1 LGAGYGD
8 RELPSSRC
16 QLEGDLYRIL
26 DRGSALWPLRTCPPL
41 PGIEDRAEQVAQPS
55 ESAQIFKGEATA
67 PTRSC
72 ACEAACPR
80 TRATHRRE
88 GPVAAHLVVLLSLRL
103 VAEDRIRFRDLLEA
117 LCRRF
122 IVRVRIR
129 VVLLREL
136 AVCLLDLIGAS
147 IFRHAQDLVEV
158 LRCCRHSYSTWR
170 HQAPAPAAARA
181 IIRASVP
188 GPAPDAAA
196 APGIGIRSG
205 RPRLSYRPPP
215 ADRWGQ
221 SSMPHGVQGRRRHP
235 VPRSSPTPQ
244 PPVHGVACA
253 PPSAPLPGALPRWCS
268 PP

>member
-1 LGAGYGD
+1 RYRAVQIQPVSREEPVRLNPKCQNQIAARSAAHPQLALPAQSQLGAGIHPSRDRDLNLLLLPDLTATMPCRARLGRHDPLPHAAGPGPGHPETPLSERHRAGATALRAGDDTRTRRRAVPPTRVATLGAGYGD

-103 VAEDRIRFRDLLEA
+103 VAEDR
-117 LCRRF
+117 
-122 IVRVRIR
+122 
-129 VVLLREL
+129 
-136 AVCLLDLIGAS
+136 
-147 IFRHAQDLVEV
+147 
-158 LRCCRHSYSTWR
+158 
-170 HQAPAPAAARA
+170 
-181 IIRASVP
+181 
-188 GPAPDAAA
+188 
-196 APGIGIRSG
+196 
-205 RPRLSYRPPP
+205 
-215 ADRWGQ
+215 
-221 SSMPHGVQGRRRHP
+221 
-235 VPRSSPTPQ
+235 
-244 PPVHGVACA
+244 
-253 PPSAPLPGALPRWCS
+253 
-268 PP
+268 